1 MNVPAAAMVTLS
13 VSGATFATATRLQVY
28 DALIR
33 RLARVETVS
42 LAPTPQKGAVQIVVG
57 EATVSMPLA
66 GVIDLEA
73 ERARLSKEIDRVA
86 KEIAKIEAK
95 LGNEQFVAKAR
106 EEVIEEQRERLTEA
120 MALRNKTAA
129 ALLRLSN

>member
-1 MNVPAAAMVTLS
+1 M
-13 VSGATFATATRLQVY
+13 
-28 DALIR
+28 
-33 RLARVETVS
+33 
-42 LAPTPQKGAVQIVVG
+42 QIVVG

-73 ERARLSKEIDRVA
+73 ERTRLTKEVDRVA

-106 EEVIEEQRERLTEA
+106 GDVIEEQRERLTEA
-120 MALRNKTAA
+120 MALRNKTVA
-129 ALLRLSN
+129 ALSRLTN